1 MRVSAVKG
9 IFFVVLHSVTL
20 RAENRAVTVHLLA
33 LPENQSTITLKCGG
47 KESVLSRGHLR
58 WFSDYCGVIT
68 RQPPSS
74 RAKPAMVAQDYGMY
88 LWGAAEQSG

>member
-33 LPENQSTITLKCGG
+33 LPENQSTITLKGGG
-47 KESVLSRGHLR
+47 KESVLSG
-58 WFSDYCGVIT
+58 GI
-68 RQPPSS
+68 
-74 RAKPAMVAQDYGMY
+74 
-88 LWGAAEQSG
+88 

>member
-33 LPENQSTITLKCGG
+33 LPENQSTITLKGG
-47 KESVLSRGHLR
+47 AKNLYSAGASEVVL
-58 WFSDYCGVIT
+58 
-68 RQPPSS
+68 
-74 RAKPAMVAQDYGMY
+74 
-88 LWGAAEQSG
+88 

>member
-33 LPENQSTITLKCGG
+33 LPENQSTITLKGG
-47 KESVLSRGHLR
+47 QRICTQRGHLR

-74 RAKPAMVAQDYGMY
+74 RPKPAMVAQDYGMY

>member
-33 LPENQSTITLKCGG
+33 LPENQSTITLNGG
-47 KESVLSRGHLR
+47 AENLYSAGAYEVVL
-58 WFSDYCGVIT
+58 
-68 RQPPSS
+68 
-74 RAKPAMVAQDYGMY
+74 
-88 LWGAAEQSG
+88 